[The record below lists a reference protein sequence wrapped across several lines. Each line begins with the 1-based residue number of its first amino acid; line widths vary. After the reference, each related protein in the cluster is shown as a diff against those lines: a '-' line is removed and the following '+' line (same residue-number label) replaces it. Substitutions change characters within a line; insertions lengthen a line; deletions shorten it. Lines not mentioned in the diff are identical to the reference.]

1 MHRARLFLATLVI
14 AVAWLTAAVAHAAT
28 FSYTGAEQ
36 SYTVPAGVSS
46 LSITAVGAPGG
57 GPQSGGLAAGR
68 GADVSGVVNVTAG
81 QVLYVE
87 VGGIGGFPAGGFN
100 GGGDSVTRNGL
111 KCVRRRR
118 CVRCPYAADERRC
131 DLTELEA
138 DRCGGR
144 RWLGVPGGPGR
155 RRRSGRRQLPPAAR
169 LGGGAGTQTAGGAG
183 GCDAFQ
189 TGCGTAGTLG
199 VGGTGGS
206 SGAGAQAREGAGGG
220 GGLYG
225 GGGGGGVSQD
235 GAVGGGG
242 GGSSLVPTDLGAL
255 TLASFTMAPSVEIAP
270 VPPPACQNVTS
281 GTPYGEAVSVQLACT
296 EFASQ
301 PLTYA
306 IVGAPA
312 HGTLSAATAAG
323 QITYTPAT
331 GFQGN
336 DSFTYDASSTNGT
349 SNVASVAIVV
359 SAPSVAHAGHARA
372 KGAGAKVPVTCD
384 YSGAGVGPSCD
395 VTVTLSVTEVL
406 RAHTLVAVTSRHSK
420 RPKET
425 RKLVT
430 RGPSLSGGSGS
441 TGPGSSISGS
451 TAEATVCSRARGK
464 LPVSLV
470 VMQTVS
476 AATAVVSHQRLT
488 LKSGSAKAQKGALSP
503 RSPSTCP
510 CARADEA
517 VRVGS

>member
-1 MHRARLFLATLVI
+1 MHRARRFLATLVI

-46 LSITAVGAPGG
+46 LSITALGAPGG

-68 GADVSGVVNVTAG
+68 GADVSGVVNVSAG

-87 VGGIGGFPAGGFN
+87 VGGIGDFPAGGFN

-111 KCVRRRR
+111 SVYGGGGASDVRTLPMSAGAISLNSRLI
-118 CVRCPYAADERRC
+118 VAA
-131 DLTELEA
+131 
-138 DRCGGR
+138 GG
-144 RWLGVPGGPGR
+144 GGSGSPAAPGGDAG
-155 RRRSGRRQLPPAAR
+155 AAGGSAPNTAV
-169 LGGGAGTQTAGGAG
+169 GGGAGTQTAGGVG

-189 TGCGTAGTLG
+189 TGCGTGGTLG

-206 SGAGAQAREGAGGG
+206 SGAGAQTREGAGGG

-255 TLASFTMAPSVEIAP
+255 TLASFAMAPSVEIAP

-296 EFASQ
+296 EFARQ

-331 GFQGN
+331 GFQGT

-349 SNVASVAIVV
+349 SSVASVAIVV

-384 YSGAGVGPSCD
+384 YSGAGMGPSCD

-425 RKLVT
+425 KKLVT
-430 RGPSLSGGSGS
+430 VGRVSVVIAAGRTRLIDIRLNGRGNRLLS
-441 TGPGSSISGS
+441 
-451 TAEATVCSRARGK
+451 ARGK

-470 VMQTVS
+470 VTQTVS

-488 LKSGSAKAQKGALSP
+488 LKSGRGKHEKA
-503 RSPSTCP
+503 R
-510 CARADEA
+510 D
-517 VRVGS
+517 

>member
-14 AVAWLTAAVAHAAT
+14 GVAWLTAAVAHAAT

-36 SYTVPAGVSS
+36 GYTVPAGVTS

-68 GADVSGVVNVTAG
+68 GADVSGVVNVSAG

-87 VGGIGGFPAGGFN
+87 VGGSGGFPAGGFN
-100 GGGDSVTRNGL
+100 GGGDSVTNSLTSVYGGGGASD
-111 KCVRRRR
+111 VRTLPMSAGAISLNSRLI
-118 CVRCPYAADERRC
+118 VAA
-131 DLTELEA
+131 
-138 DRCGGR
+138 GG
-144 RWLGVPGGPGR
+144 GG
-155 RRRSGRRQLPPAAR
+155 SGSPAAR
-169 LGGGAGTQTAGGAG
+169 GGDAGAAGGSSPGGSVGGGAGTQTAGGAG

-242 GGSSLVPTDLGAL
+242 GGSSLVPADLGAL
-255 TLASFTMAPSVEIAP
+255 TLTSFTMAPSVEIAP

-281 GTPYGEAVSVQLACT
+281 RTPYGEAVSVQLACT

-312 HGTLSAATAAG
+312 HGTLSAATATG
-323 QITYTPAT
+323 QVTYTPGA

-349 SNVASVAIVV
+349 SNLASVAIVV
-359 SAPSVAHAGHARA
+359 SGPSVARSGHARA
-372 KGAGAKVPVTCD
+372 KGAGAEVPVTCD
-384 YSGAGVGPSCD
+384 YPGVGVGPSCD
-395 VTVTLSVTEVL
+395 VTVTMTVTEVL
-406 RAHTLVAVTSRHSK
+406 RAHRLVAVTSRHSK

-425 RKLVT
+425 RKLVIVGRVSAVVAARRT
-430 RGPSLSGGSGS
+430 RLVHIRLNGRGNRLLW
-441 TGPGSSISGS
+441 
-451 TAEATVCSRARGK
+451 ARGK
-464 LPVSLV
+464 LPVSIV

-476 AATAVVSHQRLT
+476 AATEVVSHQRLT
-488 LKSGSAKAQKGALSP
+488 LKSGSPKHKKT
-503 RSPSTCP
+503 R
-510 CARADEA
+510 
-517 VRVGS
+517 